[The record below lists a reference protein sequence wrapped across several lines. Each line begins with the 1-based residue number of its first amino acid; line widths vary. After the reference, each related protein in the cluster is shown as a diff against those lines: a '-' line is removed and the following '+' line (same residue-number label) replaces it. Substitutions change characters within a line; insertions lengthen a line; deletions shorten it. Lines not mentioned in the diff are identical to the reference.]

1 MQHEEHLHEPTGDQ
15 RESEMAQSSLSSLT
29 SDEMKQLVV
38 LGRALSDPTRI
49 RVLGLLGQ
57 RPMYG
62 QELAQALNVTPP
74 TVSHHL
80 QALVMAGLV
89 KARREDNFRYYELD
103 GDGLQRLAESTQH
116 IAKMVFP
123 SDPLPPRSDER
134 ARVLATFIKDGRLQS
149 IPAQYKKRRY
159 IMEEIARS
167 FEWGRL
173 YEEKEVNAIM
183 RTFHDD
189 VASLR
194 REMID
199 QRIMMRENGRYWLV
213 YPRNVS

>member
-1 MQHEEHLHEPTGDQ
+1 MNDEHIEESPAKE
-15 RESEMAQSSLSSLT
+15 AALS
-29 SDEMKQLVV
+29 SDEMKQLVT

-49 RVLGLLGQ
+49 RILGLLGM

-74 TVSHHL
+74 TISHHL
-80 QALVMAGLV
+80 QPLVAAGLV
-89 KARREDNFRYYELD
+89 KVRRDENFRYYELD
-103 GDGLQRLAESTQH
+103 SEGLQHLAESTQY
-116 IAKMVFP
+116 IAKTLFA
-123 SDPLPPRSDER
+123 SEPLPPKSDER
-134 ARVLATFIKDGRLQS
+134 ARVVATFIKNGRLLS
-149 IPAQYKKRRY
+149 LPAQYKKRRY

-173 YEEKEVNAIM
+173 YGEKEVNAIM
-183 RTFHDD
+183 RTFNDD

-199 QRIMMRENGRYWLV
+199 QRIMMRESGRYWLV
-213 YPRNVS
+213 RPHHSEVS